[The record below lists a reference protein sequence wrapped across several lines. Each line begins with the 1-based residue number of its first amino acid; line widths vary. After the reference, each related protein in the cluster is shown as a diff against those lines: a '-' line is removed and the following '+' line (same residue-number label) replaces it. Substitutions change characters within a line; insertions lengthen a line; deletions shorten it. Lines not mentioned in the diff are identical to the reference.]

1 MFHYTIRFRILHID
15 SDLSMVAEQ
24 ALLTELVNWASK
36 ALATLRDQV
45 RSLHRHEL
53 AVFVVFGLGL
63 VQKIL
68 KVDDS
73 KNEVRK

>member
-1 MFHYTIRFRILHID
+1 
-15 SDLSMVAEQ
+15 MVAEQ

-53 AVFVVFGLGL
+53 AIFVVFGLGL

-73 KNEVRK
+73 TNEVRKLVK